1 VDLSSLTSS
10 TFLACIIQNPHGIEK
25 KHHHS
30 GKDYNI
36 SMTFDVNDDEVV
48 QVWFLTLSALSIFT
62 DIQTG

>member
-1 VDLSSLTSS
+1 VNLSSLTSS
-10 TFLACIIQNPHGIEK
+10 PFLACIIQNPQGIEK
-25 KHHHS
+25 KRHHS

-36 SMTFDVNDDEVV
+36 SMTFDVNADDVL